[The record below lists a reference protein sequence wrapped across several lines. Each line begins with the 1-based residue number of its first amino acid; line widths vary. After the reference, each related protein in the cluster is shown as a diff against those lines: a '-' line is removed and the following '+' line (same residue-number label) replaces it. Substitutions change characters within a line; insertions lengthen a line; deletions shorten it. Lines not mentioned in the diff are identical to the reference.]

1 MPALFFLEKCNSTN
15 EQIFDFITPEN
26 REPIAL
32 YTFNQTNG
40 KGQYG
45 NLWECAANLNLAFSI
60 AQQDS
65 AFSSP
70 HTIRNFCTAVALA
83 DFLAIMTKSPVQ
95 IKWPN
100 DIIIRNKK
108 VAGILSEK
116 RNVNGTTFFVTG
128 IGLNILQEDFSQ
140 LPKAGSLLTQTGL
153 EFNPREI
160 AETLSEHLSLKN
172 NDCDSDEILAKF
184 NEKLY
189 RKNQVS
195 VFEKNG
201 VRQNGIIKYADA
213 DGFLWIDL
221 EDEGL
226 QKFFH
231 KEIELLY

>member
-45 NLWECAANLNLAFSI
+45 NSWECAANLNLAFSI
-60 AQQDS
+60 AQRVS
-65 AFSSP
+65 GFSSS
-70 HTIRNFCTAVALA
+70 HTIRNFCTAVGLA
-83 DFLAIMTKSPVQ
+83 DFLAIMTNSPVQ

-108 VAGILSEK
+108 VAGILSEM

-128 IGLNILQEDFSQ
+128 IGLNILQKDFSQ

-160 AETLSEHLSLKN
+160 AVALFEHLSLT
-172 NDCDSDEILAKF
+172 NDDCESERILDKF

-195 VFEKNG
+195 VLEKKG

-213 DGFLWIDL
+213 DGYLWIDF